1 MLNGYLVWEV
11 KDEMVYEIVSDNL
24 SSNTLSIPIKL
35 ATSLGIESKKTITLS
50 FGKRRIPVAI
60 SLLQTNNKNNLLV
73 SEDII
78 TKLLID
84 TKVKYELLF
93 SNNELIIGPVIG
105 LLLGKS
111 KKRLEKYLNNYL
123 IYTMLY
129 EQINGVLFVFCEEHI
144 DFSNEKITGYLYDPS
159 VPDHWRKCVL
169 PFPGAI
175 FRRVEL
181 SQKTLKGLK
190 EKMGE
195 SFFNAQYFDKWQFWD
210 WLSPFEELKEHL
222 AETTNKVTL
231 ANVDK
236 FIEKYNGVYLKLK
249 DGSRG
254 KGIYYIEKVEGQYVI
269 MKNYQDDITKLSED
283 QMANFLSKHSLY
295 LLQQPI
301 RLHTFEDRKVD
312 YRVMLQ
318 KNETGH
324 WQCTGIIARFG
335 NTNAISS
342 NFKANGFA
350 LEGTSALKTQFGYDE
365 LTAFK
370 KYQEIIRICTE
381 MACKVDD
388 ISGAYADLGI
398 DVGIDENDKIW
409 VIEMNK
415 RPDHDFPL
423 IIKDRKMYYLVKS
436 NPVLYAKYIA
446 MGGKTSSYNFKV

>member
-1 MLNGYLVWEV
+1 MRNGYRVLEV
-11 KDEMVYEIVSDNL
+11 KNGMVYEIASNNL
-24 SSNTLSIPIKL
+24 SSNTISIPLTI
-35 ATSLGIESKKTITLS
+35 AGSLGIESKKTITLS
-50 FGKRRIPVAI
+50 FGKRRIPVTI
-60 SLLQTNNKNNLLV
+60 SLLQPTDMNNILI

-78 TKLLID
+78 SKLLID
-84 TKVKYELLF
+84 TRVKYELAF
-93 SNNELIIGPVIG
+93 SNDELILGPVIG

-111 KKRLEKYLNNYL
+111 EQRLEKYLNNYL

-129 EQINGVLFVFCEEHI
+129 EQIHGVLFVFCEERI
-144 DFSNEKITGYLYDPS
+144 DFINEEITGYVYDPF
-159 VPDHWRKCVL
+159 VPEQWRKCVL

-181 SQKTLKGLK
+181 SQKTLKGLR
-190 EKMGE
+190 EIMGE
-195 SFFNAQYFDKWQFWD
+195 SFFNAQYFDKWQFWK
-210 WLSPFEELKEHL
+210 WLSPYEELKEHL

-231 ANVDK
+231 VNVDT

-254 KGIYYIEKVEGQYVI
+254 KGIYYIEKVDGQYVI
-269 MKNYQDDITKLSED
+269 MKNYQNDITKLTEE
-283 QMANFLSKHSLY
+283 QMVHFLTKHSLY

-301 RLHTFEDRKVD
+301 RLHTYEGRKVD

-370 KYQEIIRICTE
+370 KYQEIIRICTD
-381 MACKVDD
+381 MACKVDE
-388 ISGAYADLGI
+388 IAGAYADLGI
-398 DVGIDENDKIW
+398 DVGIDEYDKIW

-436 NPVLYAKYIA
+436 NPILYAKYLA
-446 MGGKTSSYNFKV
+446 MGGRTSSFIY

>member
-11 KDEMVYEIVSDNL
+11 KDRVVYEIVSDSL
-24 SSNTLSIPIKL
+24 SRNTLSIPITL
-35 ATSLGIESKKTITLS
+35 AVSLGLERKKTITLS
-50 FGKRRIPVAI
+50 FGKRRVPIAI
-60 SLLQTNNKNNLLV
+60 SFLQSNNKNNIQV

-78 TKLLID
+78 SNLLID

-93 SNNELIIGPVIG
+93 SNDELILGPVIG

-111 KKRLEKYLNNYL
+111 EKRLVKYLNNYL

-144 DFSNEKITGYLYDPS
+144 DFTNEKITGYLYDPS
-159 VPDHWRKCVL
+159 VPDHWRKCVF

-195 SFFNAQYFDKWQFWD
+195 SFFNAQYFDKWQFWN
-210 WLSPFEELKEHL
+210 WLSPFDELKEHL

-236 FIEKYNGVYLKLK
+236 FIGKYNGVYLKLK

-254 KGIYYIEKVEGQYVI
+254 NGIYYIEKDEGLYVI
-269 MKNYQDDITKLSED
+269 MKNYQNDITKLTED
-283 QMANFLSKHSLY
+283 QMVNFLSKHSLY

-350 LEGTSALKTQFGYDE
+350 LEGTAALKTQFGYDE

-370 KYQEIIRICTE
+370 KYQEIIRICTD
-381 MACKVDD
+381 MASKVDE
-388 ISGAYADLGI
+388 IAGAYADLGI
-398 DVGIDENDKIW
+398 DVGIDKNDKIW

-436 NPVLYAKYIA
+436 NPVLYAKFIA
-446 MGGKTSSYNFKV
+446 MKGNDI